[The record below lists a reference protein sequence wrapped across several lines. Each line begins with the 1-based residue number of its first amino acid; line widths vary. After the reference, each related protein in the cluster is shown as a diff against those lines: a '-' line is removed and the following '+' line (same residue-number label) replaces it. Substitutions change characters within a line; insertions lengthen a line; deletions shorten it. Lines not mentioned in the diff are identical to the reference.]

1 MVARGGFE
9 PPQAASKAAV
19 LTITQPGN
27 QKLRQHYSIYSLKYP
42 HVFFKLGKTLPIDAT
57 RTRSLQFQI
66 YFFGAFNHPAE
77 RKLLKRRSAEISEF
91 HLGNADNRVSEG
103 RDLGFAM

>member
-27 QKLRQHYSIYSLKYP
+27 QKNGAHYSICSLKYP
-42 HVFFKLGKTLPIDAT
+42 YVFIGSFQQAGKAAAPPYAEQAGRGSVTHYEKWFGTLA
-57 RTRSLQFQI
+57 Q
-66 YFFGAFNHPAE
+66 
-77 RKLLKRRSAEISEF
+77 SA
-91 HLGNADNRVSEG
+91 VK
-103 RDLGFAM
+103 

>member
-27 QKLRQHYSIYSLKYP
+27 QKRGYIIAYVPSNILM
-42 HVFFKLGKTLPIDAT
+42 FFED
-57 RTRSLQFQI
+57 
-66 YFFGAFNHPAE
+66 
-77 RKLLKRRSAEISEF
+77 RKQESK
-91 HLGNADNRVSEG
+91 
-103 RDLGFAM
+103 

>member
-27 QKLRQHYSIYSLKYP
+27 QKNGVPYSICSLKYP
-42 HVFFKLGKTLPIDAT
+42 YVFIVSFQQAGKAAAPPYAEQAGRGSVTHYEKWFGTLA
-57 RTRSLQFQI
+57 Q
-66 YFFGAFNHPAE
+66 
-77 RKLLKRRSAEISEF
+77 SA
-91 HLGNADNRVSEG
+91 AK
-103 RDLGFAM
+103 

>member
-27 QKLRQHYSIYSLKYP
+27 QKNGVHYSICSLKYP
-42 HVFFKLGKTLPIDAT
+42 DVFLT
-57 RTRSLQFQI
+57 SFQRI
-66 YFFGAFNHPAE
+66 
-77 RKLLKRRSAEISEF
+77 
-91 HLGNADNRVSEG
+91 
-103 RDLGFAM
+103 M

>member
-27 QKLRQHYSIYSLKYP
+27 QKQGCIIAYVPSNILM
-42 HVFFKLGKTLPIDAT
+42 FFED
-57 RTRSLQFQI
+57 
-66 YFFGAFNHPAE
+66 
-77 RKLLKRRSAEISEF
+77 RKQDSK
-91 HLGNADNRVSEG
+91 
-103 RDLGFAM
+103 

>member
-27 QKLRQHYSIYSLKYP
+27 QKKNGVHYSICSLKYP
-42 HVFFKLGKTLPIDAT
+42 YVFIGSFQQAGKAAAPPYAEQAGRGSVTHYEKWFGTLA
-57 RTRSLQFQI
+57 Q
-66 YFFGAFNHPAE
+66 
-77 RKLLKRRSAEISEF
+77 SA
-91 HLGNADNRVSEG
+91 VK
-103 RDLGFAM
+103 

>member
-27 QKLRQHYSIYSLKYP
+27 QKNGVHYSICSLKYP
-42 HVFFKLGKTLPIDAT
+42 YVFIGSFQQAGKAAAPPYTEQMGRGSVTHYEKWFGTLA
-57 RTRSLQFQI
+57 Q
-66 YFFGAFNHPAE
+66 
-77 RKLLKRRSAEISEF
+77 SA
-91 HLGNADNRVSEG
+91 VK
-103 RDLGFAM
+103 